1 MIQGSEEWLALRC
14 GKFTASRFSDLMART
29 KSGPSASRTNL
40 LALLAVERLT
50 GKPAETYQNAA
61 MARGTELEPEARIA
75 YEQRIGALVEES
87 AFVPHPTLPYV
98 GMSPD
103 GLVGDDGLVEIKCP
117 NAAKHIE
124 ALRRGAHAVEYR
136 WQIQGQ
142 LWVSGRAWCD
152 AVSYHPDFPANLRL
166 AITRV
171 NRDDI
176 AIGELEKACVE
187 AEAEVC
193 AIVTELLN
201 MGNNE

>member
-1 MIQGSEEWLALRC
+1 MIQGSDEWLALRC

-29 KSGPSASRTNL
+29 KTGPSASRANL
-40 LALLAVERLT
+40 IALLAVERLT

-75 YEQRIGALVEES
+75 YEQRIGTLVEES
-87 AFVPHPTLPYV
+87 AFVVHPSLPYV

-103 GLVGDDGLVEIKCP
+103 GMVGDDGLIEIKCP
-117 NAAKHIE
+117 GAAKHIE
-124 ALRRGAHAVEYR
+124 ALRRGAHAVDYR

-142 LWVSGRAWCD
+142 MWVSGRKWCD
-152 AVSYHPDFPANLRL
+152 AVSYHPDFPEHLRL

-171 NRDDI
+171 ERDEI
-176 AIGELEKACVE
+176 AIGELEKACIE

-193 AIVTELLN
+193 AIVDELNN
-201 MGNNE
+201 MEKS